1 MGKKIKVGNRGK
13 LKWLSWLRVSC
24 CAAVKAA
31 ASSIDPPATTWF
43 YDFFSLNY
51 IIVLSTMLKH
61 CKAPLVRLSLL
72 SDLCQFNF
80 LVPQKKS
87 TVAAVKRKDK
97 AGFLNRYV
105 LEKHSYHLHPPLDG
119 IRLDYSGML
128 LLALNCRRRGPS
140 SIN

>member
-1 MGKKIKVGNRGK
+1 MITIVKQKLSLSTYLDLCKEQVGKKMKVGNRGK

-80 LVPQKKS
+80 LIPQKKS

-97 AGFLNRYV
+97 AGFLNRYICSR
-105 LEKHSYHLHPPLDG
+105 ETFIS
-119 IRLDYSGML
+119 
-128 LLALNCRRRGPS
+128 PS
-140 SIN
+140 PSIGWD